1 MLLSIFKI
9 LRKETGMKRR
19 DFIKFSSL
27 SVPAA
32 MAGSRA
38 LAQTSASFHYP
49 SPKKLAD
56 VFTQNGEILVR
67 LKFSSADAKQLAL
80 HKGNIRV
87 ENADVVAIARHN
99 FETVDDFFDPTDA
112 EFRLRAHQNNPDILL
127 IRLQN
132 ATSDTR
138 IAIAPFAA
146 FALTDILKTGYLQF
160 KTGTARLD
168 VNFLLDHE
176 IGEIDLKQIGVNRN
190 PDTFNFHI
198 FADPQGGEPLHPQSH
213 RTRMRIHNAFI
224 EDSIVLA
231 NHLPERP
238 LFTLILGDIVDSQGQ
253 EENFAVMHNFF
264 QNLDSPILYA
274 LGNHES
280 KYSATFEPGYD
291 MSAFQNF
298 FNAQKTL
305 NGMEKILYSFNV
317 GKWHFVVWPDPLRS
331 FFWDNHPHYFE
342 WLAGDLEK
350 HKDRP
355 TMIFQHVPVHPI
367 GIDPFQGYLEP
378 VSIRRAFVDA
388 VTKHGN
394 VRAVLSGHVHIPV
407 KSSLKTACS
416 IRGTNFITLPAA
428 GYRPRGFG
436 EQDYF
441 GGPAQGIAIIDINGD
456 TESITFKTVM
466 EEELTYPD
474 KCPELDVDRYKL
486 WFNNKWDI
494 NAEPLLQNGD
504 FRDGLAGW
512 IPEYVYQEDDNP
524 SVICKARSIEKRN
537 ALYLYNR
544 IRGYQAPGQDRL
556 PQTINRI
563 SQVVQVQPGQSPSLH
578 FRYKLDK
585 ANCDLNGYCGGYVW
599 IEGYEKSYR
608 QFNLLYCA
616 GTAFASPIAKWTDKI
631 HDVHHF
637 ELPDLFD
644 WSEATLNIQQ
654 DLESNEDRKFADLN
668 IDRLVITIGV
678 WTLNEGT
685 DQPFGWCLT
694 DFKVGDE
701 KSPLAINGKPVQEK
715 PADKIWWR
723 GKHMPFIH
731 LAGEHRYHL
740 QTADKT
746 LFEKEHERF
755 Q

>member
-1 MLLSIFKI
+1 
-9 LRKETGMKRR
+9 MKRR

-27 SVPAA
+27 AVPAA

-38 LAQTSASFHYP
+38 VAQTSAPYRYP
-49 SPKKLAD
+49 SPNRLDD
-56 VFTQNGEILVR
+56 VVTQSGDILLR
-67 LKFSSADAKQLAL
+67 LKFSSAETKQPVL
-80 HKGNIRV
+80 HEGKVRV
-87 ENADVVAIARHN
+87 ENADVAAITRHN
-99 FETVDDFFDPTDA
+99 FEAVDDFFDPTAA
-112 EFRLRAHQNNPDILL
+112 EFRLRAHKNNPDILL
-127 IRLQN
+127 VRLRH
-132 ATSDTR
+132 ATGQTR
-138 IAIAPFAA
+138 LSVAPFAT
-146 FALTDILKTGYLQF
+146 FSLTEILQSGYLKF
-160 KTGTARLD
+160 ENSAGRLD
-168 VNFLLDHE
+168 VNFLLDFE
-176 IGEIDLKQIGVNRN
+176 IGAIDLKQIGVNEN
-190 PDTFNFHI
+190 PDNFNFHI
-198 FADPQGGEPLHPQSH
+198 FADPQGGAPLHPQSH

-231 NHLPERP
+231 NFLPERP

-253 EENFAVMHNFF
+253 VENFEVMHKFF
-264 QNLDSPILYA
+264 QDLDSPILYE

-291 MSAFQNF
+291 MSAFTNY
-298 FNAQKTL
+298 FNAQKKL

-342 WLAGDLEK
+342 WLARDLEK

-355 TMIFQHVPVHPI
+355 TLIFQHVPVHPI

-378 VSIRRAFVDA
+378 VSVRRTFVDT

-407 KSSLKTACS
+407 KSSLKVACS

-441 GGPAQGIAIIDINGD
+441 GGPTQGIAIVNINGD
-456 TESITFKTVM
+456 KETITFKTVM
-466 EEELTYPD
+466 EEELTYPE

-486 WFNNKWDI
+486 WFSNKWEI
-494 NAEPLLQNGD
+494 ETKPHIQNGD
-504 FRDGLAGW
+504 FRNGLDGW
-512 IPEYVYQEDDNP
+512 IPEYVYQEDENP
-524 SVICKARSIEKRN
+524 SVICETREIGDRS

-563 SQVVQVQPGQSPSLH
+563 SQAVRVQPGKTPSLR
-578 FRYKLDK
+578 FQYKLDK
-585 ANCDLNGYCGGYVW
+585 VHCDLDGFCGGYVW
-599 IEGYEKSYR
+599 IEGYDKSYR
-608 QFNLLYCA
+608 QFNLVYSA

-637 ELPDLFD
+637 ELQDSLD
-644 WSEATLNIQQ
+644 WAEAALNIQE
-654 DLESNEDRKFADLN
+654 DLESREDRKYAELKIDL
-668 IDRLVITIGV
+668 LVFTIGV

-685 DQPFGWCLT
+685 DQPFGWYLMN
-694 DFKVGDE
+694 FI
-701 KSPLAINGKPVQEK
+701 LAESGGPSTVNGELVPEKPVE
-715 PADKIWWR
+715 KIWWR

-740 QTADKT
+740 ETAEKT
-746 LFEKEHERF
+746 MFQKEHERF
-755 Q
+755 N